1 MNGDAIKEFLFRHV
15 EKFIFGLLTVLA
27 LFLIYQGVKKPD
39 ILATHK
45 PDAMEQRAVQV
56 KASIDDDHWAAIA
69 EPRIPTIDVVA
80 RTNETRKPVDPNP
93 YRLRHPWEA
102 RSIDSSI
109 KRTDPKLPAPIEV
122 QVTGVVATLAYKTTK
137 AGSEYPLKML
147 EPADEVEVVEKP
159 KPRPPRRGRMNADMM
174 MMGGEAGIDPSMMD
188 PSMVDPSMMS
198 GGGRGSS
205 SPMMSGSPSS
215 SSGSMYPGGMSD
227 TSMMGA
233 GMPGMKPVR
242 TLSPEINH
250 GYKNISGAMTP
261 VAPAIGHFIA
271 GVALMPH
278 KQAFEAYEAAFKQA
292 DGYNPLRDQ
301 PYYLG
306 LQLQRADVT
315 NKSVD
320 QLTDADWV
328 VRGSSRYY
336 QQLLLNAWAGMASE
350 IVAGKYRDP
359 ELTTAIP
366 PVLLENYTYF
376 ASHPKIPLGDVPLPG
391 TTMTTEETSED
402 APLDPIIP
410 GAGDTDVFRG
420 KGRTTMGSGFP
431 GAMGS
436 GAYGSTSSGMMGGM
450 SGYGASMGVVSAAD
464 QPDHKLI
471 RFYDFRDFTGRDPG
485 SPQPG
490 RKYVYRVRIAVEDP
504 NFPADAGSQP
514 RSSSLTSEVF
524 RRVEQLTAKAEAF
537 AKANPTQANRGRVST
552 MWSDFSEPSPPVSL
566 PGLTDAFA
574 GPVDPGAQKVYTVDS
589 LQVEFQNKPPKGKVV
604 VIQWDPAY
612 GAPLPVFVDVTKGSV
627 VNKTGTV
634 EVPDPLTM
642 EIKKLPD
649 ATVNTSNVVLD
660 LTGGKP
666 LQIAVEEEQTEPGVV
681 LMFDPSGGLKVVDE
695 IDTQRGYR
703 IYSYAD
709 ERGE

>member
-1 MNGDAIKEFLFRHV
+1 MNGDAIKEFVFRHV
-15 EKFIFGLLTVLA
+15 EKFVFGLLTVLA
-27 LFLIYQGVKKPD
+27 LFLIYEGVKKPD

-45 PDAMEQRAVQV
+45 PEALEQRAIQV

-80 RTNETRKPVDPNP
+80 RTKETRKPVDPNP

-109 KRTDPKLPAPIEV
+109 KRTDPKLPAPIELH
-122 QVTGVVATLAYKTTK
+122 VTGVLATLAYKTTK
-137 AGSEYPLKML
+137 AGSEYPLKTL
-147 EPADEVEVVEKP
+147 EPADAVEVVEKP
-159 KPRPPRRGRMNADMM
+159 KPRPTRRGRMNADMM
-174 MMGGEAGIDPSMMD
+174 MGGEGGMD

-198 GGGRGSS
+198 GGGRGGS
-205 SPMMSGSPSS
+205 SPMMSGSPRSS
-215 SSGSMYPGGMSD
+215 SSSMYPGGMGDS
-227 TSMMGA
+227 TMMGA

-250 GYKNISGAMTP
+250 GYKNISGVMTP

-278 KQAFEAYEAAFKQA
+278 KQAFEAYEAAFKQS

-391 TTMTTEETSED
+391 TMMTTEETSED

-410 GAGDTDVFRG
+410 GTGDADVFRG
-420 KGRTTMGSGFP
+420 KGRSAVGSGFQGDM
-431 GAMGS
+431 GA
-436 GAYGSTSSGMMGGM
+436 GAYGSMGMGGGM

-552 MWSDFSEPSPPVSL
+552 MWSEFSEPSPPVSL
-566 PGLTDAFA
+566 PGLTDAFV

-612 GAPLPVFVDVTKGSV
+612 GVPLPLFVDVTKGSV

-634 EVPDPLTM
+634 EVPDSLTM
-642 EIKKLPD
+642 QIKKLPD